1 MTPEARLAQSYTDA
15 EVAFWHFAPEI
26 NVGSDAGDW
35 GYNGRVADIG
45 RSTRMTHKQT

>member
-26 NVGSDAGDW
+26 NVGSDVGDR
-35 GYNGRVADIG
+35 GYTDMLRTSANPRD
-45 RSTRMTHKQT
+45 